1 MSSFARPGHE
11 TFFPGL
17 FCSGIA
23 SEFPQSTELF
33 GAPSLA
39 GLDVLPVLAALG
51 EDQLELRVYNRL
63 PARGA

>member
-1 MSSFARPGHE
+1 MRP
-11 TFFPGL
+11 FSLAYSAQVF
-17 FCSGIA
+17 A

-33 GAPSLA
+33 GALKVSPALMSS
-39 GLDVLPVLAALG
+39 PVLAALG